1 MNGLDFLDKINDIDD
16 DLLVLEKPAKV
27 TNLRLRTTIIS
38 LAAAAGVF
46 LIIGS
51 VILIPRFMNKD
62 SNAVS
67 SVRSGGSDSGSE
79 KSMYAEADE
88 PSDEGDVVYE
98 ETTTSYEGAGST
110 VEYDDEEEEDSSF
123 DMEDDQ
129 ESDNA
134 SQQQSSEQGS
144 KDKNTDSLYK
154 GDVVIINNDNNITDD
169 EGYDYLSE
177 ISESISDSGITY
189 GDPGSDWITPETN
202 GFCVLDITE
211 EPMIDVGYKYYLQ
224 YSDETIISIIVI
236 TKYEDDFKYQRYIY
250 TWLDDMYDFLEEH
263 EGEDVVFVM
272 DGEDLYCIAPDD
284 SYFASNKK
292 STLMS
297 DTSNLYSTYKFDEN
311 TYHVD

>member
-51 VILIPRFMNKD
+51 VILVPRFMNKD
-62 SNAVS
+62 SNAIS

-98 ETTTSYEGAGST
+98 ETTTSCEEAGST
-110 VEYDDEEEEDSSF
+110 VEYDEEDSSF
-123 DMEDDQ
+123 DMEVDQ

-134 SQQQSSEQGS
+134 SQQQSSEQVS
-144 KDKNTDSLYK
+144 KDKDTDSLYK
-154 GDVVIINNDNNITDD
+154 GDVVIVNNDNNITDD

-189 GDPGSDWITPETN
+189 SDPGTEGIDLASD
-202 GFCVLDITE
+202 GFCFLDVSE
-211 EPMIDVGYKYYLQ
+211 DPMIDVGYKYYLQ
-224 YSDETIISIIVI
+224 YSDETILSLIAI

-250 TWLDDMYDFLEEH
+250 KWLGDLYDFLQEH

-272 DGEDLYCIAPDD
+272 DGEDIYCIAPDD
-284 SYFASNKK
+284 SYFASNKE